1 MSACSIKIN
10 GDSYYIA
17 CDKVDDLVVI
27 DNYLVNTSSS
37 TIYLYSS
44 ILDYNS
50 NTSGYPRIQCSS
62 MTKAVKR
69 DSYNSSY
76 STVSVSSFE
85 VVNRKTDLSFLL
97 MILILGVLICRL
109 LKR

>member
-1 MSACSIKIN
+1 MGACQLKIN
-10 GDSYYIA
+10 DDNYYVP
-17 CDKVDDLVVI
+17 CDRVDDLVVI

-50 NTSGYPRIQCSS
+50 SNSGYPRIQCPT

-69 DSYNSSY
+69 DSYSSSY

-85 VVNRKTDLSFLL
+85 VVTRKTDYSFLL
-97 MILILGVLICRL
+97 MIVILGVLVCHL